1 MISKHHNYEYDASSP
16 AGVPNAAGDRY
27 YSQDLFRDFTY
38 LIDRLGLVLKDLIT
52 QIPIHLSGGV
62 CTQGTGETLNI
73 TAGFGYAKHS
83 VQTVNS
89 YGSTPPTTQDE
100 DIESIRIAWTAQTN
114 MAIPSYISGGTTNY
128 IKVNFIEADGSTRN
142 RAKKAGSYYYDQTPS
157 FEFEVDDS
165 APTDYQI
172 CLATFTEAAGTFTF
186 SDYNTHR
193 TITIA
198 DMLKFIQLS
207 TNAILKVLNTTDS
220 TDKDTGAIV
229 IEGGIGVEK
238 NIHAGGTIKNDDST
252 DSTTKDTGAIITE
265 GGLGVEKNIH
275 SGGTI
280 KNDDSTDSTTKDTGS
295 IVTEGGI
302 GVEKTISAGGKLLI
316 ADTTDSTTKD
326 TGSIITEGG
335 IGAEKNIVN
344 GGYLKSGKG
353 RWPTGY
359 LWGTYTGN
367 NIFDA
372 LSPSIPNTNDEIRV
386 SGGAAQDGV
395 YLQAISHAIRYNS
408 TTIRIYGI
416 LYNFTTNTANESYLS
431 AINGSGSSYELS
443 ISW

>member
-38 LIDRLGLVLKDLIT
+38 LIDRLGLILKDLIT
-52 QIPIHLSGGV
+52 QIPIHLSGGI

-100 DIESIRIAWTAQTN
+100 DIESMRIAWTAQTN
-114 MAIPSYISGGTTNY
+114 MAIPSYVSGGTTNY
-128 IKVNFIEADGSTRN
+128 IKVNYIEADGSTRS
-142 RAKKAGSYYYDQTPS
+142 RAKKAGSYYYDQAPS

-186 SDYNTHR
+186 AEYAAHHN
-193 TITIA
+193 
-198 DMLKFIQLS
+198 LKIPDRDIFNI
-207 TNAILKVLNTTDS
+207 LNTTDS
-220 TDKDTGAIV
+220 TDKDTGALV
-229 IEGGIGVEK
+229 VEGGIGVEK

-252 DSTTKDTGAIITE
+252 DSSSKDTGAIITE
-265 GGLGVEKNIH
+265 GGIGVEKNGNF
-275 SGGTI
+275 GG
-280 KNDDSTDSTTKDTGS
+280 DL
-295 IVTEGGI
+295 GI
-302 GVEKTISAGGKLLI
+302 GGDSVLTGTLTVN
-316 ADTTDSTTKD
+316 DTTESTTKD

-344 GGYLKSGKG
+344 GGYLKSGLG
-353 RWPTGY
+353 RIPTYYWYGS
-359 LWGTYTGN
+359 TDENT
-367 NIFDA
+367 IFDT
-372 LSPSIPNTNDEIRV
+372 LSPYIPNTNDVIRV
-386 SGGAAQDGV
+386 SGSMANATYGYFGIAYAYRYDSTHIKFVTGRIILATGAHNVTNNCTITDGSGNAMDI
-395 YLQAISHAIRYNS
+395 AIS
-408 TTIRIYGI
+408 
-416 LYNFTTNTANESYLS
+416 
-431 AINGSGSSYELS
+431 
-443 ISW
+443 W